1 MPLTLQGGRRKLVA
15 FATDISTGLDVD
27 PEALS
32 VADLTGGIDVQCKVL
47 KTDLRLSPVASDTV
61 PDTPYCATGNSVVF
75 GASNY
80 EGNLTPFQYFD
91 ETGAPETGEND
102 VFEMLTAEK
111 GAHIWII
118 DRWGKLES
126 EPLAAGDPYRLWH
139 VITDEGQDPTDVG
152 GYIKQQVPLGVQR
165 MWRGV
170 LVA

>member
-15 FATDISTGLDVD
+15 FTSNPADGGD
-27 PEALS
+27 PEELS

-47 KTDLRLSPVASDTV
+47 KSDLRLSPVASDTV
-61 PDTPYCATGNSVVF
+61 PDSPYCATGNAVVF

-80 EGNLTPFQYFD
+80 EGSLTPFAYYD
-91 ETGAPETGEND
+91 EDGAIDATESD

-111 GAHIWII
+111 GTHLWIV
-118 DRWGKLES
+118 DRWGKPES
-126 EPLAAGDPYRLWH
+126 DALATGDRYRLWH

-152 GYIKQQVPLGVQR
+152 GYIKQIVPLGVQQL
-165 MWRGV
+165 WRGT